1 MRRLFRLGVLALLSA
16 AGVASAVEVQVKNSW
31 VRGAA
36 EGQTTTPAY
45 VDLRSDT
52 ALKLVGAT
60 CAWARRVEIRASEL
74 RDGLLVERT
83 VPALDVAANAEF
95 RLAPGGNYLALM
107 DIERAFGNGDLVPI
121 TLRFEDAGHIAH
133 TVDLKAPVRGLFVPK
148 PAAPMPH

>member
-1 MRRLFRLGVLALLSA
+1 MSRRFSLGVLALLC
-16 AGVASAVEVQVKNSW
+16 VASAASAVDVQVKNAW

-36 EGQTTTPAY
+36 EGQSTTPAY

-74 RDGLLVERT
+74 EEGLLVERT
-83 VPALDVAANAEF
+83 VRALDVAANAEF

-107 DIERAFGNGDLVPI
+107 DIQRAFGNGDLVPI

-133 TVDLKAPVRGLFVPK
+133 TVDLKAAVRGLFVAK
-148 PAAPMPH
+148 PAAPAPN